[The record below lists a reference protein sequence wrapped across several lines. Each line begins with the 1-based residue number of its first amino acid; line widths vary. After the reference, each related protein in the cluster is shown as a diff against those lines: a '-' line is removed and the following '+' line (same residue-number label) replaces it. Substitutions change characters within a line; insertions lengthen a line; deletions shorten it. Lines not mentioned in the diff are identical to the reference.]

1 MARAMRAISDIRPN
15 WLFDASLMM
24 GTTCPR
30 IALMYSISVPP
41 WIKARGVGATQ
52 VRPIE
57 RRSLDTSTHRRA
69 TSNRTRAAWQD
80 SELAGISQQ
89 ECRPAAAGADVLVS
103 VARLPLCE
111 RPDIG
116 HLAAFVRPGIDRP
129 QLVGLAILDHGGV
142 VRASVNRNRDTG
154 AAIVWCRSNLSWS
167 RTSSSEF

>member
-1 MARAMRAISDIRPN
+1 MARAIRAISDIRPN

-30 IALMYSISVPP
+30 IALMYSISVAPS
-41 WIKARGVGATQ
+41 IKARCVGATQ

-57 RRSLDTSTHRRA
+57 RRSLDTSTHRQA
-69 TSNRTRAAWQD
+69 TSTRTRAALQNT
-80 SELAGISQQ
+80 EPAAISQQ
-89 ECRPAAAGADVLVS
+89 ECRTSAAGADVLVS

-116 HLAAFVRPGIDRP
+116 NFAALVRPGIDRP

-142 VRASVNRNRDTG
+142 VRALG
-154 AAIVWCRSNLSWS
+154 
-167 RTSSSEF
+167 E